1 MSACSLN
8 SPVWLSIFLIIAGII
23 RTFAVSFIPKINT
36 FNGMD
41 MGIKEIEVEIQKLEL
56 NERASLA
63 KWIVESLD
71 ELTQAEADAL
81 WAEEAEC
88 RLDELEQGIVVE
100 IPDKEVLLRAR
111 AAIS

>member
-1 MSACSLN
+1 MDRFYHYFDPFPSFSAFRGFLSVCPLY

-23 RTFAVSFIPKINT
+23 RTFAVSFIPRITT

-41 MGIKEIEVEIQKLEL
+41 MGIKEIEVEIQELEL

-71 ELTQAEADAL
+71 ELMQDKVDTL
-81 WAEEAEC
+81 W
-88 RLDELEQGIVVE
+88 
-100 IPDKEVLLRAR
+100 

>member
-8 SPVWLSIFLIIAGII
+8 SPVWLSIFLIIAGIL
-23 RTFAVSFIPKINT
+23 RTFCVSFIPKINT

-71 ELTQAEADAL
+71 ELTQAEAEAL
-81 WAEEAEC
+81 WAEEAAH
-88 RLDELEQGIVVE
+88 RLDELEQGNVTE
-100 IPDKEVLLRAR
+100 IPVKEVLRRAR
-111 AAIS
+111 AIIS